1 MASDFPVQLSMKHE
15 AGYEVRYF
23 TLDNAH
29 TVKPGAFVFLN
40 TTDNE
45 IEKCAVDPALILGI
59 ALAHGA
65 PGLAAGAVNN
75 SKWLYEGKIPVAVLT
90 PSIILAMCSATTPAA
105 SHLTDAYGIVE
116 LASGAWAVDV
126 GETVNTR
133 VVVHD
138 IDAVNG
144 IFYVS
149 PLAANL
155 QGDSILS

>member
-23 TLDNAH
+23 TLDNAQ

-40 TTDNE
+40 TADNE
-45 IEKCAVDPALILGI
+45 IEKCGTDPALILGI
-59 ALAHGA
+59 VLAHGA
-65 PGLAAGAVNN
+65 PGTAAGAVNN
-75 SKWLYEGKIPVAVLT
+75 SKWLYEGKLPVAVLT
-90 PSIILAMCSATTPAA
+90 PNIILGMCSATTPAN
-105 SHLTDAYGIVE
+105 SHLSDAVEIAE
-116 LASGAWAVDV
+116 LASGNWAVDV
-126 GETVNTR
+126 AAVNTR
-133 VVVHD
+133 MVVHD